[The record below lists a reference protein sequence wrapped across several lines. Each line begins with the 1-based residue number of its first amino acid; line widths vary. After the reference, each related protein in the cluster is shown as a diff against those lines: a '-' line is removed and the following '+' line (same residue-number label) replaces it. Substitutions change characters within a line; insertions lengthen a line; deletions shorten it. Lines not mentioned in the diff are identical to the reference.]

1 MPRKPTNLIYG
12 VDDEPP
18 LATTLILGFQHIFIL
33 SIAFIFP
40 VVIINEIGASP
51 EDAQNLICMA
61 MLATGFSTAL
71 QALKK
76 GPIG

>member
-18 LATTLILGFQHIFIL
+18 LTTTFLLGFQHIFIL

-40 VVIINEIGASP
+40 VVIVSEIGGSP
-51 EDAQNLICMA
+51 EDAQNLKPKHVTSIHFRKSLC
-61 MLATGFSTAL
+61 LCSLGWSS
-71 QALKK
+71 
-76 GPIG
+76 